1 MEHFQIH
8 DVVLHVVIENV
19 MEENENQM
27 NLKLQIE
34 DFENLI
40 QRFFLPNLGCC

>member
-8 DVVLHVVIENV
+8 DVVLHEVIENV

-27 NLKLQIE
+27 NLKLLIE
-34 DFENLI
+34 DLRDLI
-40 QRFFLPNLGCC
+40 